1 MELPL
6 TSPVT
11 SSSPAIARHMFVLAD
26 VAENSNK
33 FWEAILE
40 TSGVR
45 CKWGRVGSG
54 CQEKFYPGETASQL
68 QSRIREKTRKG
79 YKEVAL
85 IEQSGNAA
93 NVGAVDNRALAQ
105 VASAQIAQGDSELA
119 DLVTRLAEAN
129 RHEIVAA
136 TGGAITFNAQGMAQ
150 TALGIV
156 QKKSVVE
163 ARTHLK
169 QIARAQKKN
178 NLDDSA
184 AMESIAAY
192 MQLIPQKVGARRG
205 WHTGVFGT
213 PELIAA
219 QYDLLDKLEQSIV
232 LAQKA
237 VEAQLEQSAVEAKA
251 RPVFEVKLSRLK
263 DKKEI
268 ARITSLF
275 VDSTN
280 ARHVS
285 ASLRIK
291 AIYVLEI
298 PAMRASYE
306 ADGGKL
312 GGIRELWHGTRIFN
326 VLSILKSGL
335 VIPRSTDGHVTG
347 RMFGDGLYFSD
358 QSSKAANYAAGYW
371 DGSFRPGTKQQCFM
385 FLADVAMGRAYTP
398 PGRVAKPPAGY
409 DSVFAKAGES
419 SVHNNE
425 MIVYRLGQ
433 ANLKYLV
440 ELEG

>member
-1 MELPL
+1 ML
-6 TSPVT
+6 V
-11 SSSPAIARHMFVLAD
+11 FVSVAD
-26 VAENSNK
+26 NNNK

-40 TSGVR
+40 TGGVR
-45 CKWGRVGSG
+45 CKWGRVDSG
-54 CQEKFYPGETASQL
+54 CQEKFYPGEGPSQL
-68 QSRIREKTRKG
+68 QARIREKIRKG

-85 IEQSGNAA
+85 IEQTGNAA
-93 NVGAVDNRALAQ
+93 NVGAVDNRQLAQ

-119 DLVTRLAEAN
+119 NLVTQLAEAN

-163 ARTHLK
+163 ARSHLK
-169 QIARAQKKN
+169 LIARAQKRDQ
-178 NLDDSA
+178 LDEPD
-184 AMESIAAY
+184 AMDAIAAY

-213 PELIAA
+213 PELIEG
-219 QYDLLDKLEQSIV
+219 QYDLLDKLEQSII

-237 VEAQLEQSAVEAKA
+237 VDAQREQSAVDAKA

-268 ARITSLF
+268 TRITRLF
-275 VDSTN
+275 ADSTN
-280 ARHVS
+280 TRHVS

-298 PAMRASYE
+298 PAMRAGYD
-306 ADGGKL
+306 ADGAKL
-312 GGIRELWHGTRIFN
+312 GGVRELWHGTRIFN

-335 VIPRSTDGHVTG
+335 VIPRSTDEHVTG

-358 QSSKAANYAAGYW
+358 QSSKASNYAAGYW

-398 PGRVAKPPAGY
+398 PGRVAKPPPGY
-409 DSVFAKAGES
+409 DSVFAKAGQS
-419 SVHNNE
+419 SVMNNE